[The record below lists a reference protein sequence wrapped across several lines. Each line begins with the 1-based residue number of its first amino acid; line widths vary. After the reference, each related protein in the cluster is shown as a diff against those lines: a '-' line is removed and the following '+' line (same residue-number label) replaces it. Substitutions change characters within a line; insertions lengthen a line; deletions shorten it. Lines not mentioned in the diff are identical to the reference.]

1 MGVVMLKGVLV
12 KEIRELEARRI
23 CEDVKFASLIPVS
36 CYKCGNKD
44 NFSRRLFKI
53 EGVPESKYADDEI
66 QNDLGDYFKNK
77 YSIEYIFFKT
87 YGKNKDY
94 MVDSAI
100 CKKCKSTAIT
110 YDLSQNA
117 IDIMSKHFKK
127 DTF

>member
-53 EGVPESKYADDEI
+53 EGVPERKYADDEI
-66 QNDLGDYFKNK
+66 QNDLGEYFKKK
-77 YSIEYIFFKT
+77 YSIEFIFFKT
-87 YGKNKDY
+87 YGKDKDY
-94 MVDSAI
+94 MIDSAI

-110 YDLSQNA
+110 YDLSQDA
-117 IDIMSKHFKK
+117 IDIMSKLFKK